1 MAINLSDNI
10 LAQTTKPA
18 DAKYGPFT
26 AASLATAT
34 ASALALNIS
43 TFRYKGLT
51 VGLVDT
57 SNSPAYVQEWWFK
70 DGILDVDLVEKT
82 ASSTGGA
89 IEILQTGT
97 SVSTAVSKIDVN
109 SVAGKGLIA
118 KGKPL
123 TTITTNPT
131 GITTDGTYTG
141 LTTTSSGSPTTN
153 AVVSAVVASG
163 TVSSV
168 TITTAGEGYVAT
180 DTLVI
185 SQAQLAGA
193 NSNLVVT
200 LDAADFSDG
209 SLMPTQVSL
218 DTIYD
223 TQLASGQLSVA
234 VGGVAINTPVSS
246 FLGDSLVDVLNKILF
261 PTQLPL
267 YSPANLATSDNIGA
281 SFEIGS
287 TIAPTVTATANTQD
301 GGAFTEI
308 RIKKTLNGTL
318 TNIFTGIGSPVQV
331 GSVANSPQF
340 GFTSPNAPNERYT
353 SSFTDSI
360 ALPAPTGGNTST
372 SLVFN
377 SQADNSQGLVKKNSA
392 GNDDTRSFGSGA
404 NAPQAASLKTS
415 NNITIT
421 AFYPIFYGSGST
433 LFTISGVASL
443 ISAGNAGTT
452 VVTNGGASSISMNF
466 GTTTEFHYFAIPA
479 FYADKRSWFV
489 TGLNNGGIGQS
500 TNPPDNFNAGVTAAV
515 SSTGISPGWS
525 SIDYKIYITPST
537 TGLGTNTLIRTAL
550 P

>member
-34 ASALALNIS
+34 ASALSLNIS
-43 TFRYKGLT
+43 TFRYQGLT

-70 DGILDVDLVEKT
+70 DGILDADLVEKT

-185 SQAQLAGA
+185 SQAQL
-193 NSNLVVT
+193 T
-200 LDAADFSDG
+200 L
-209 SLMPTQVSL
+209 
-218 DTIYD
+218 
-223 TQLASGQLSVA
+223 
-234 VGGVAINTPVSS
+234 
-246 FLGDSLVDVLNKILF
+246 
-261 PTQLPL
+261 
-267 YSPANLATSDNIGA
+267 
-281 SFEIGS
+281 
-287 TIAPTVTATANTQD
+287 
-301 GGAFTEI
+301 
-308 RIKKTLNGTL
+308 
-318 TNIFTGIGSPVQV
+318 
-331 GSVANSPQF
+331 
-340 GFTSPNAPNERYT
+340 
-353 SSFTDSI
+353 
-360 ALPAPTGGNTST
+360 
-372 SLVFN
+372 
-377 SQADNSQGLVKKNSA
+377 
-392 GNDDTRSFGSGA
+392 
-404 NAPQAASLKTS
+404 
-415 NNITIT
+415 
-421 AFYPIFYGSGST
+421 
-433 LFTISGVASL
+433 SL
-443 ISAGNAGTT
+443 IH
-452 VVTNGGASSISMNF
+452 I
-466 GTTTEFHYFAIPA
+466 
-479 FYADKRSWFV
+479 
-489 TGLNNGGIGQS
+489 
-500 TNPPDNFNAGVTAAV
+500 
-515 SSTGISPGWS
+515 
-525 SIDYKIYITPST
+525 
-537 TGLGTNTLIRTAL
+537 
-550 P
+550 